1 MAAIQ
6 VRRNGTLAFIYWIW
20 DSLDRTIFTA
30 IKFSFP
36 ARFVSPF
43 GFLGM
48 LTFITF
54 IHLGISGA
62 LLMFYYEP
70 IITRSWDSVQFIN
83 DTVPF
88 GFHIRNVHY
97 HGSNAMVLLAILHMY
112 YQFFSG
118 RYRIRNEV
126 LWVTGILLGSITVL
140 EAFTGYN
147 LIMNERAVLA
157 INIGASLNNAAPI
170 VGPLAKQLLF
180 GAGLTEVVLRMYS
193 FHVFIVPIVMVILM
207 FFHFP
212 RTLVWDIPMSAA
224 ICGSILLVGGLYP
237 VELGLPFDPNI
248 PPGITVPEWYLTAL
262 YAFLRT
268 GAEKFTVGLVLPT
281 IFILA
286 GMFIIFIDNSKRFTW
301 RERPLLTAIGV
312 TTIVQGYLTS
322 FWGFYVNP
330 DSSIDLFTRLFI
342 QPLPFYTAMLISV
355 VVSFASVYGV
365 INYLKKR
372 DAARIASRS
381 PRPKSMPMTTL
392 KSNWLF
398 ITMAALIVFQ
408 IFLTALSIHAYS
420 NGLNSL
426 SLFELGLVMITFSV
440 MTHLYRYGKNI
451 ISADLVKAT
460 PVSK

>member
-1 MAAIQ
+1 MGDTSKKPNPLMQ
-6 VRRNGTLAFIYWIW
+6 LLLWIW
-20 DSLDRTIFTA
+20 DRLDRSVFLGLRIS
-30 IKFSFP
+30 IP
-36 ARFVSPF
+36 NRYLSPL
-43 GFLGM
+43 GFLGC
-48 LTFITF
+48 LTFIVF
-54 IHLGISGA
+54 VLLGITGGV
-62 LLMFYYEP
+62 LLLYYVPTFSEAW
-70 IITRSWDSVQFIN
+70 SSVKYIN
-83 DTVPF
+83 DVVPY
-88 GFHIRNVHY
+88 GFHIRNIHY
-97 HGSNAMVLLAILHMY
+97 HASNAMVFLALAHMY